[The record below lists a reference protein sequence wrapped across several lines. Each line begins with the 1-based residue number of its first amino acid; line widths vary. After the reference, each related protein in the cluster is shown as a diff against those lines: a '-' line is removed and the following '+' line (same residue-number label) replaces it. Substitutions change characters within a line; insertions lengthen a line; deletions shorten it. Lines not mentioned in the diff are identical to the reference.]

1 MAASN
6 LSAGKRVV
14 PSYAAAART
23 FTTTTIRSQAAK
35 PAGSLQRTPLYDFHV
50 KNGAKMVPF
59 AGWNMPLSYG
69 DVGQSG
75 RCLNAH

>member
-6 LSAGKRVV
+6 LSASKRVV
-14 PSYAAAART
+14 PSFVATART
-23 FTTTTIRSQAAK
+23 FATTTIRSQAAEST
-35 PAGSLQRTPLYDFHV
+35 GSLQRTPLYDFHV

-69 DVGQSG
+69 DVGQSEFP
-75 RCLNAH
+75 AQ